1 MSTLKWRIYRH
12 SDSRVFYVFF
22 LSDAAALLSIKTER
36 QPGFLIE
43 IGVDLLPAIVAR
55 RKIILRVIDKWSD

>member
-1 MSTLKWRIYRH
+1 MG
-12 SDSRVFYVFF
+12 
-22 LSDAAALLSIKTER
+22 SDAAALLSIKTER
-36 QPGFLIE
+36 QPGFLLIE